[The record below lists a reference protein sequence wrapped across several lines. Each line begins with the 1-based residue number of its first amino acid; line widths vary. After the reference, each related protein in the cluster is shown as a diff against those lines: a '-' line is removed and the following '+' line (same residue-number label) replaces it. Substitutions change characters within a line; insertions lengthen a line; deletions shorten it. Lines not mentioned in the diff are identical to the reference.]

1 MKSRQI
7 GSQVNSMCLW
17 YRQHAAN
24 WNQALPIG
32 NGRLGAMVFGGVDC
46 EQLDLNEE
54 SIWARSNQ
62 EHHNPAARDT
72 LSRIRQLLAEGKP
85 DEAEYLAQSTQM
97 GNTRVV
103 QPYQPLG
110 SIKIHMCPDACRA
123 PVSYIRSLD
132 LNTAVVRSEYRSDHT
147 RYTREAFTSFHEN
160 ILVYR
165 WETQGPGTIEFVMEM
180 SRVADA
186 QTNLQDD
193 HRLLLSGRAG
203 QSGTQFAAVAMI
215 TVESGQVYGQGS
227 SLVVHDANAA
237 TLILTCSTDFQRDDF
252 QSHALAESNRI
263 SKQSYQQIVHEH
275 TLAYTAKFDRVHL
288 ELPASQAL
296 ESLPTNERLE
306 RVQQGNSDPGLE
318 KIYFDF
324 GRYLSLSCSS
334 PHPDGKSLPANL
346 QGIWN
351 PHLQP
356 PWNSDYHLN
365 INLQMNY
372 WPAGV
377 CNLHECHKPLLDWM
391 LILAEKGR
399 ETARIQ
405 YGCRG
410 WVAHHMSDPW
420 GHAMPSGLVGVG
432 LWPLGGAWLCDHLW
446 EQFLFTGD
454 TDYLKSHAYPL
465 MLEASIFFV
474 DYLTPATDGT
484 LLSGPSVSP
493 ENVYRLPNGRTG
505 KLCMAPAMDCQIIR
519 ELFTHTLEAASE
531 LGLDDSALH
540 QIAEALEQL
549 PSDQIATDGRLMEWQ
564 EDYQELHQGHRHI
577 SHVWALYPGSQ
588 IDPLKTPQLAQAACR
603 SIETRLEHGGGHT
616 GWSAAWLINLFARL
630 HMPDKAYAMLQKLL
644 RDSTL
649 TNLLDDHPPFQID
662 GNFGATAAMA
672 EMLLQSR
679 PGFLHL
685 LPALPKAWERGQVT
699 GLQARGGITVE
710 MKWQD
715 NKLFYATLTANH
727 DCEIQIMVARSEP
740 VLLQL
745 NAGQTCEL
753 ECRNAHDFT
762 CTINHTRMV

>member
-1 MKSRQI
+1 MKSSQI
-7 GSQVNSMCLW
+7 DSQVNAMSLW
-17 YRQHAAN
+17 YRQPASN

-46 EQLDLNEE
+46 ELLELNEE
-54 SIWARSNQ
+54 SIWARSDMHQ
-62 EHHNPAARDT
+62 PNPAARDA
-72 LSRIRQLLAEGKP
+72 LGRIRQLLAEGKP

-97 GNTRVV
+97 GNPRVV

-110 SIKIHMCPDACRA
+110 AIKIHTYPDACKTLS
-123 PVSYIRSLD
+123 SYIRKLD
-132 LNTAVVRSEYRSDHT
+132 LNTAIIHSEYQSGHT
-147 RYTREAFTSFHEN
+147 RYTRKAFTSFHEN

-165 WETQGPGTIEFVMEM
+165 WETQGPGTLGFVLEM
-180 SRVADA
+180 SRVTDA
-186 QTNLQDD
+186 QTHLIDNN
-193 HRLLLSGRAG
+193 RLLLSGRAG
-203 QSGTQFAAVAMI
+203 QSGTQFAAVAMLA
-215 TVESGQVYGQGS
+215 VESGHVSGQGS
-227 SLVVHDANAA
+227 SLVVRDANAA
-237 TLILTCSTDFQRDDF
+237 TLILTCSTDYQRDDF
-252 QSHALAESNRI
+252 QLHALAESDRI
-263 SKQSYQQIVHEH
+263 SKQSYQQIVEDHIQ
-275 TLAYTAKFDRVHL
+275 AYRTKFDRVHL
-288 ELPASQAL
+288 ELPTSPAL
-296 ESLPTNERLE
+296 ESLPTNEQLE

-324 GRYLSLSCSS
+324 GRYLLLSCSS

-351 PHLQP
+351 PLLQP

-377 CNLHECHKPLLDWM
+377 CHLHECQEPLLNWM
-391 LILAEKGR
+391 QRLAERGR
-399 ETARIQ
+399 KTAEVQ

-432 LWPLGGAWLCDHLW
+432 LWPVGGAWLCDHLW
-446 EQFLFTGD
+446 EHFLFTGD

-465 MLEASIFFV
+465 MLEASLFFV
-474 DYLTPATDGT
+474 DYLIPNDDGV

-519 ELFTHTLEAASE
+519 ELFTHTLEAATQ

-540 QIAEALEQL
+540 EIAEALKRL

-564 EDYQELHQGHRHI
+564 EDCNEMHQGHRHI

-588 IDPLKTPQLAQAACR
+588 IDPLKTPQLAQAAYR

-685 LPALPKAWERGQVT
+685 LPALPKAWEQGGVT
-699 GLQARGGITVE
+699 GLQARWGITVD

-715 NKLFYATLTANH
+715 NKLVHAAFTANH

-745 NAGQTCEL
+745 IAGQTSQWSDCCIDGL
-753 ECRNAHDFT
+753 NK
-762 CTINHTRMV
+762 